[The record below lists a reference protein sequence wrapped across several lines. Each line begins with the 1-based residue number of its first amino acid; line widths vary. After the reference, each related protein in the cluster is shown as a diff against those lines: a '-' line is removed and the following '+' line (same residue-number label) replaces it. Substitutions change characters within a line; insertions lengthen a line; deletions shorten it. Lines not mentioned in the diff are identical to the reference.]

1 MTWFDETLHEGYHQ
15 RLEVTR
21 VIFEQKTDHQHLI
34 IFENPFFGRVLA
46 LDGIVQTTERDEFFY
61 HEMLAHVPML
71 AHGAAREVL
80 IIGGGDGG
88 LLREVLRHPVEQATL
103 VELDRTVIDL
113 CTQHL
118 PALSRGAF
126 EDSRA
131 RVAIGDGFKFVAE
144 TDKKFDVII
153 VDSTDPIGPGEIL
166 FTENFYREC
175 KHCLTAGGILVTQ
188 NGVPFFQS
196 AELATTWKRL
206 KPLFDDVGFYT
217 VSVPTYVGGV
227 MTLGW
232 ATDDPALRRLSVDT
246 LAARFVALH
255 MDTRYYTPQIHTA
268 AFALPGYISALL
280 E

>member
-1 MTWFDETLHEGYHQ
+1 VTWFDETLHEGYHQ